1 MSATTNNSW
10 RGQWLGWLCLAIL
23 VSLTWL
29 PYSYY
34 LMVSWPWIALW
45 QVGFL
50 LLGTWAIWMLR
61 QLQLPFRFLGYGLD
75 WVVGL
80 VLVTLILS
88 AIFSEF
94 KQLAVWNVSLALFY
108 GILLYVLRNWLGFGG
123 FTLVRLSGSISL
135 IGVVTSLISLVV
147 WQQQY
152 TIEEPRNGWPFG
164 HPNFVAGYLVLIIP
178 VTIALAF
185 SGKVW
190 QKVGALVAS
199 VLFIGVLYTTSSRG
213 GFLGF
218 LVFLLV
224 AAGFIIWR
232 SRGKDRSIAI
242 VGLVISLAILVSIAF
257 SNSRVRQIIR
267 VSSPTENALPV
278 QVTVDNESQDRLFMW
293 QAGFKIFQTHPILGV
308 GPGNMSRIYDR
319 YRPIETGGGLAHLQQ
334 LHNTPIQI
342 LGELGLLGLSAYLL
356 LIGSLSFLWYRLDRQ
371 LTQTKDGYLL
381 YGIGGGLLAYI
392 VSSLTDYQLE
402 NIGISSTI
410 VLLIILLIGLADRA
424 SLAKSNSI
432 SSQNRHWFSLGSIV
446 ILVITIFIWLPVTRA
461 MQLSATSEKIA
472 LTGDMAKAYEKSS
485 QAADLVP
492 WDPTYN
498 MLAGFQALNL
508 RQNVREPELFKELT
522 EVVLGHFQK
531 VVEAAP
537 NDATFNQ
544 NLGILER
551 DAKQVDRASFH
562 FSKATQLLPR
572 SPLKTYYLLGREY
585 LQQNQVEQAINAF
598 ALQGLITPEFLTSKL
613 WDTSNLS
620 QIKEPVFQETTK
632 LLSKLL
638 QQISPTDYN
647 YNQIYEQLVLLKWWD
662 EKPIDKLDL
671 DRLTPI
677 AKALLAL
684 EKSPQSALEIIN
696 ANLKSSPNSKPL
708 LLLRAWIDPQ
718 KYLNDYLNN
727 NFTGNLAET
736 DTKSKQL
743 IKESI
748 YRQRKIRDW
757 LSSLENR
764 SEYLPKIATI
774 LTYRNYH
781 SRTAAYILLPTELEN
796 NLIVQWLDLFPPFS
810 SVFPPLDRLVDK
822 VRTEK
827 LNLPHPNAKEVQNTE
842 VQ

>member
-34 LMVSWPWIALW
+34 LMVSWPWIAFW
-45 QVGFL
+45 QVAFL
-50 LLGTWAIWMLR
+50 FLGAWAIWMLR
-61 QLQLPFRFLGYGLD
+61 QLQLPFRPLGYGLD

-80 VLVTLILS
+80 VGVTLVIS

-94 KQLAVWNVSLALFY
+94 KQLAVFNVSLAIFY
-108 GILLYVLRNWLGFGG
+108 GVLLYVLRNWLEFGG
-123 FTLVRLSGSISL
+123 FTLVRLWSSIPL

-178 VTIALAF
+178 LTITLAF
-185 SGKVW
+185 CGKVW
-190 QKVGALVAS
+190 QRVGALAAT

-224 AAGFIIWR
+224 AAGFVVWR
-232 SRGKDRSIAI
+232 SRGKDRSVAI
-242 VGLVISLAILVSIAF
+242 VGLAISLAIIVSIAF

-278 QVTVDNESQDRLFMW
+278 RVTVDNESQDRLFMW
-293 QAGFKIFQTHPILGV
+293 QAGLDIFKTHPILGV

-342 LGELGLLGLSAYLL
+342 LGELGLLGFSAYLF
-356 LIGSLSFLWYRLDRQ
+356 LIGSLGYLWYRLDRQ
-371 LTQTKDGYLL
+371 LTQTKDRYLL

-410 VLLIILLIGLADRA
+410 VFLIILLIGLADRV
-424 SLAKSNSI
+424 SLAQSNSI
-432 SSQNRHWFSLGSIV
+432 SSQNRNWLSLASIV

-472 LTGDMAKAYEKSS
+472 LTGDMAKAYEQSS

-508 RQNVREPELFKELT
+508 RQSVKEPELFKELT

-544 NLGILER
+544 NLGMLER

-585 LQQNQVEQAINAF
+585 FQQNQRDKAITAF

-613 WDTSNLS
+613 WDTSSFS
-620 QIKEPVFQETTK
+620 QLKEPVFQETIE
-632 LLSKLL
+632 LLSQLL
-638 QQISPTDYN
+638 KQISPTDYN

-662 EKPIDKLDL
+662 EKPIDELDI

-677 AKALLAL
+677 AKALLASD
-684 EKSPQSALEIIN
+684 KSPQFALEIIN
-696 ANLKSSPNSKPL
+696 TNLKTYPNSKPL
-708 LLLRAWIDPQ
+708 LLLRAWLDPE

-727 NFTGNLAET
+727 SLNGNLAET
-736 DTKSKQL
+736 EVKNKQL

-748 YRQRKIRDW
+748 YRERKIRDW
-757 LSSLENR
+757 LSSLRNR
-764 SEYLPKIATI
+764 SEYIPKIAMI

-781 SRTAAYILLPTELEN
+781 GRTAAYILLPTELES

-810 SVFPPLDRLVDK
+810 PVLPPLDRLLDK

-827 LNLPHPNAKEVQNTE
+827 LNLPHPTAKEVSNFD
-842 VQ
+842 

>member
-1 MSATTNNSW
+1 MTNKNNSW

-23 VSLTWL
+23 VFLTWL

-50 LLGTWAIWMLR
+50 LLGAWAIWMLR
-61 QLQLPFRFLGYGLD
+61 QLQLPFRPLGHGLD

-80 VLVTLILS
+80 VVFTLVLS

-94 KQLAVWNVSLALFY
+94 KQVAVWNVSLALFY
-108 GILLYVLRNWLGFGG
+108 AVLLYVLRNWLGFGG
-123 FTLVRLSGSISL
+123 FTLSRLWVSIAA

-152 TIEEPRNGWPFG
+152 TVEEPRNGWPFG

-185 SGKVW
+185 SGKLW
-190 QKVGALVAS
+190 QKVGALAAT
-199 VLFIGVLYTTSSRG
+199 VLFTAVLYTTSSRG
-213 GFLGF
+213 GFLG
-218 LVFLLV
+218 LVVFLLV
-224 AAGFIIWR
+224 AAGFIVWR

-242 VGLVISLAILVSIAF
+242 VVLAISLAIVVSIAL
-257 SNSRVRQIIR
+257 SNDRVRQIVR
-267 VSSPTENALPV
+267 VSAPTENALPV
-278 QVTVDNESQDRLFMW
+278 RVQVDNESQDRLFMW
-293 QAGFKIFQTHPILGV
+293 QAGLDILKTHPIFGV

-342 LGELGLLGLSAYLL
+342 LGELGLLGFSAYLF
-356 LIGSLSFLWYRLDRQ
+356 LIGSLGFLWYRLDRK
-371 LTQTKDGYLL
+371 LTQTSDRYLL

-392 VSSLTDYQLE
+392 FSSLTDYQLE

-410 VLLIILLIGLADRA
+410 VFLIILLIGLADR
-424 SLAKSNSI
+424 SQLTQSNSI
-432 SSQNRHWFSLGSIV
+432 SSQKRNWFSLGSIV
-446 ILVITIFIWLPVTRA
+446 VLVITIFIWLPVTRA

-472 LTGDMAKAYEKSS
+472 QTGDLAKAYEKSS
-485 QAADLVP
+485 QAADLIF

-498 MLAGFQALNL
+498 LLAGFQALNL
-508 RQNVREPELFKELT
+508 RQSVTEPELFKELT
-522 EVVLGHFQK
+522 EVVLGHFQN

-544 NLGILER
+544 NLGIIER

-562 FSKATQLLPR
+562 FSRATQLLPR

-585 LQQNQVEQAINAF
+585 LQKKQREKAITAF

-613 WDTSNLS
+613 WDTSPLS
-620 QIKEPVFQETTK
+620 QLKEPVFQETIE
-632 LLSKLL
+632 LLSELL
-638 QQISPTDYN
+638 KQISPTDYN
-647 YNQIYEQLVLLKWWD
+647 YNQIYEQLLLLKWWNK
-662 EKPIDKLDL
+662 KPIDNLEEN
-671 DRLTPI
+671 RLSPL
-677 AKALLAL
+677 AKALLAY
-684 EKSPQSALEIIN
+684 EKSSQSALEIIN
-696 ANLKSSPNSKPL
+696 ANLKTSPNSKPL
-708 LLLRAWIDPQ
+708 LLLRVWIEPE
-718 KYLNDYLNN
+718 KYLNDYLNK
-727 NFTGNLAET
+727 NFSGNLSET
-736 DTKSKQL
+736 ETRNKQL

-748 YRQRKIRDW
+748 LRQRTIRDW
-757 LSSLENR
+757 LSSLGKTE
-764 SEYLPKIATI
+764 EYIPKIAAI

-781 SRTAAYILLPTELEN
+781 SRTAAYILLPKELEK
-796 NLIVQWLDLFPPFS
+796 NLIVEWLDLFPPFS
-810 SVFPPLDRLVDK
+810 PVLPPLDRLLDK

-827 LNLPHPNAKEVQNTE
+827 LNLPHS
-842 VQ
+842 